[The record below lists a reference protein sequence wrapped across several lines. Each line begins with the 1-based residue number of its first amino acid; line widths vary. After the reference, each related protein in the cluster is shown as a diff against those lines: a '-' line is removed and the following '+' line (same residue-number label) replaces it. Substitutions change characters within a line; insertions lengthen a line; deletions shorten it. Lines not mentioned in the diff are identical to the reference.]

1 MGNRAPCVRPLSPR
15 SPRRSRGD
23 GAADLRRSEPA
34 RRSVGGR
41 HDAEPPRMLGLW
53 GGRAAESVPHGE
65 AAYKLFM
72 EMRDWYGEMISA
84 GVHGRAL
91 VAVGR
96 IDDGFA
102 VLDLSIRRASELPL
116 NQALQVAEAQVT
128 CAAAQAGMPDR
139 SIPAPPLGDEPVHE
153 IGWLD
158 WHVATGLTDLQRGS
172 VAAARERLERLVVG
186 EEPNGYAASALSLAR
201 AADGDADGARA
212 LARKVAGLESSTYSD
227 RIMAMLGGGLGQARI
242 GAHEVADAWL
252 RTARELAEG
261 TEDHLLAT
269 VVRIA
274 EARGAA
280 ALGRPEATD
289 ELHRATVALG
299 AMGVTESGWD
309 TAFTLAA
316 GLQP

>member
-1 MGNRAPCVRPLSPR
+1 VL
-15 SPRRSRGD
+15 
-23 GAADLRRSEPA
+23 
-34 RRSVGGR
+34 
-41 HDAEPPRMLGLW
+41 
-53 GGRAAESVPHGE
+53 
-65 AAYKLFM
+65 
-72 EMRDWYGEMISA
+72 
-84 GVHGRAL
+84 GRAL

-96 IDDGFA
+96 IDDGFG

-128 CAAAQAGMPDR
+128 CAAAQAGMTDR
-139 SIPAPPLGDEPVHE
+139 SIPAAPLGDEPVHE

-158 WHVATGLTDLQRGS
+158 WHVATALTDLQRGS
-172 VAAARERLERLVVG
+172 VAKARERLERLVVG
-186 EEPNGYAASALSLAR
+186 EEPNAYAASALALAR

-212 LARKVAGLESSTYSD
+212 LALTVAGLESSTYSD

-242 GAHEVADAWL
+242 GEHDVADAWL

-261 TEDHLLAT
+261 TEDHLLAA

-280 ALGRPEATD
+280 ALGRPEADD
-289 ELHRATVALG
+289 ELHRATAALG

-309 TAFTLAA
+309 TAFRLAA
-316 GLQP
+316 GLPS